1 MARARG
7 ANAVMAAV
15 FEATYGVTPGTGF
28 RKLPFVSANLGEEQS
43 LIESDLLG
51 YGRDPLTPAYDVVSN
66 ESDIVVPMDHR
77 NIGFWLKGLFGN
89 PTTVATVA
97 ARGSILFSAQPAV
110 NATITINGTAFTAV
124 ASGATGNQFNIGA
137 NLAATLTNIVTVL
150 SASVVPAVQQ
160 ATYTQTGGNTL
171 VITRTV
177 LGPTGNTFTL
187 AASTTPASNCTV
199 SGATLSGGA
208 NGHTFVSGTQT
219 LPSMSIE
226 VGLPDVPF
234 FGMNYGARANSL
246 SVQAQRSGLLSA
258 TVNVIAQGEATA
270 ITTGAGTPTALD
282 VERFSQFQGSITR
295 NGAVLGNIVSAELM
309 YSNNLEKIEVIRS
322 DGRIA
327 DIDPGIV
334 KCSGNLNA
342 RFQDTSLLD
351 QATARTPCEIAF
363 GWTIDASRSLL
374 FTAHR
379 VFLPR
384 GNRQIQ
390 GPGGIQMPF
399 AWQAALDPVLNK
411 TCTVVLTNDV
421 ASY

>member
-28 RKLPFVSANLGEEQS
+28 RRLPFVSANLGEEQS

-77 NIGFWLKGLFGN
+77 NIGLWLKGIFGN
-89 PTTVATVA
+89 PVTVATVA
-97 ARGSILFSAQPAV
+97 ARGSLTLLANLIA
-110 NATITINGTAFTAV
+110 NDTGTVDGVVYTAV
-124 ASGATGNQFNIGA
+124 ASGATGQQFNIGA
-137 NLAATLTNIVTVL
+137 NAAATAAALAAIINPSANVAAAATGAVVNLTAKALGLAGNARALATNAAARITL
-150 SASVVPAVQQ
+150 
-160 ATYTQTGGNTL
+160 
-171 VITRTV
+171 
-177 LGPTGNTFTL
+177 
-187 AASTTPASNCTV
+187 
-199 SGATLSGGA
+199 SGAMLTGGA
-208 NGHTFVSGTQT
+208 NGHTFISGTQN

-258 TVNVIAQGEATA
+258 TVNVIAQGEAVAAATA
-270 ITTGAGTPTALD
+270 AGSPTSFD
-282 VERFSQFQGSITR
+282 IERFSQFQGSITR
-295 NGAVLGNIVSAELM
+295 NGVALGNIVSAELM

-327 DIDPGIV
+327 DTDPGVV
-334 KCSGNLNA
+334 KCSGTLNA

-351 QATARTPCEIAF
+351 QAIARTPCEIAF
-363 GWTIDASRSLL
+363 GWSIDASRSLL

-384 GNRQIQ
+384 GNRQIE

-399 AWQAALDPVLNK
+399 AWQAALDPALNK
-411 TCTVVLTNDV
+411 TFTAVLTNDV

>member
-77 NIGFWLKGLFGN
+77 NVGFWLKGLFGN

-97 ARGSILFSAQPAV
+97 AKGSLTLLANLIANDTV
-110 NATITINGTAFTAV
+110 TVDGVVYTAV
-124 ASGATGNQFNIGA
+124 ASGATGQQFNIGA
-137 NLAATLTNIVTVL
+137 NAAATATAMAAIINPSANVAAVATGAVVNLTAKALGLAGNARAL
-150 SASVVPAVQQ
+150 STNAA
-160 ATYTQTGGNTL
+160 ARITL
-171 VITRTV
+171 
-177 LGPTGNTFTL
+177 
-187 AASTTPASNCTV
+187 
-199 SGATLSGGA
+199 SGATLTGGA
-208 NGHTFVSGTQT
+208 NGHTFVSGTQN

-234 FGMNYGARANSL
+234 FGMNYGARAYSL

-258 TVNVIAQGEATA
+258 TVNVIAQGEAA
-270 ITTGAGTPTALD
+270 AVTTGAGTPTALD

-390 GPGGIQMPF
+390 GPGGIQTPF

>member
-7 ANAVMAAV
+7 ANAVMAAA
-15 FEATYGVTPGTGF
+15 FETAYGVTPGSGF

-51 YGRDPLTPAYDVVSN
+51 FGRDPLTPAYDVVAN
-66 ESDIVVPMDHR
+66 ESDIVVPIDHR
-77 NIGFWLKGLFGN
+77 NIGVWLKVLLGN
-89 PTTVATVA
+89 PVTAGAVA
-97 ARGSILFSAQPAV
+97 ARGSILFAAQPAA
-110 NATITINGTAFTAV
+110 NATITVNGTVFTFV
-124 ASGATGNQFNIGA
+124 TGAPTGNQIQIGA
-137 NLAATLTNIVTVL
+137 NLAATLTNMVTVL
-150 SASVVPAVQQ
+150 AASTVPAVQQ
-160 ATYTQTGGNTL
+160 ASYAQSGGNTL
-171 VITRTV
+171 TVTRTV
-177 LGPTGNTFTL
+177 PGPAGNAFTL
-187 AASTTPASNCTV
+187 AASTAPASNATV

-208 NGHTFVSGTQT
+208 NSHTFVSGGQN
-219 LPSMSIE
+219 LPSLSIE
-226 VGLPDVPF
+226 IGLPDVPF

-258 TVNVIAQGEATA
+258 TVNVIAQGEAVAASTA
-270 ITTGAGTPTALD
+270 AGSPASFD
-282 VERFSQFQGSITR
+282 IERFSQFQGSITR
-295 NGAVLGNIVSAELM
+295 NGSVLGNIVSAELM

-327 DIDPGIV
+327 DADPGVI
-334 KCSGNLNA
+334 KCSGTLNA
-342 RFQDTSLLD
+342 RFQDTSLVD
-351 QATARTPCEIAF
+351 QAIARTPCEIAF

-411 TCTVVLTNDV
+411 TFTAVLTNDV

>member
-15 FEATYGVTPGTGF
+15 FETTYGTTPGTGF

-97 ARGSILFSAQPAV
+97 ARGSLTLLANLIANDTV
-110 NATITINGTAFTAV
+110 TVDGVVYTAV
-124 ASGATGNQFNIGA
+124 ASGATGQQFNIGA
-137 NLAATLTNIVTVL
+137 NAAATATAMAAIINPSANVAAVATGAVVNLTAKALGLAGNARAL
-150 SASVVPAVQQ
+150 
-160 ATYTQTGGNTL
+160 ATNAAARITL
-171 VITRTV
+171 
-177 LGPTGNTFTL
+177 
-187 AASTTPASNCTV
+187 
-199 SGATLSGGA
+199 SGATLTGGA
-208 NGHTFVSGTQT
+208 NGHTFVSGTQN

-246 SVQAQRSGLLSA
+246 SIQAQRSGLLSA
-258 TVNVIAQGEATA
+258 TVNVIAQGEAA
-270 ITTGAGTPTALD
+270 AVTTGAGTPTALD

-390 GPGGIQMPF
+390 GPGGIQTPF

>member
-97 ARGSILFSAQPAV
+97 ARGSLTLLANLIANDTV
-110 NATITINGTAFTAV
+110 TVDGVVYTAV
-124 ASGATGNQFNIGA
+124 ASGATGQQFNIGA
-137 NLAATLTNIVTVL
+137 NAAATATAMAAIINPSANVAAVATGAVVNLTAKALGLAGNARAL
-150 SASVVPAVQQ
+150 STNAA
-160 ATYTQTGGNTL
+160 ARITL
-171 VITRTV
+171 
-177 LGPTGNTFTL
+177 
-187 AASTTPASNCTV
+187 
-199 SGATLSGGA
+199 SGATLTGGA

-246 SVQAQRSGLLSA
+246 SIQAQRSGLLSA

-270 ITTGAGTPTALD
+270 VTTGAGTPTALD

-374 FTAHR
+374 VTAHR

>member
-89 PTTVATVA
+89 PTSVATVA
-97 ARGSILFSAQPAV
+97 AKGSLTLLANLIANDTV
-110 NATITINGTAFTAV
+110 TVDGVVYTAV
-124 ASGATGNQFNIGA
+124 ASGATGQQFNIGA
-137 NLAATLTNIVTVL
+137 NAAATATAMAAVINPSANVAAVATGAVVNLTAKALGLPGNARAL
-150 SASVVPAVQQ
+150 
-160 ATYTQTGGNTL
+160 ATN
-171 VITRTV
+171 
-177 LGPTGNTFTL
+177 
-187 AASTTPASNCTV
+187 AAARI
-199 SGATLSGGA
+199 TLSGTTLTGGA
-208 NGHTFVSGTQT
+208 NGHTFVSGTQN

-258 TVNVIAQGEATA
+258 TVNVIAQGEAMATA
-270 ITTGAGTPTALD
+270 TAAGTPTALD

-295 NGAVLGNIVSAELM
+295 NGAALGNIVSAELM
-309 YSNNLEKIEVIRS
+309 YSNNPEKIGVIRS

-327 DIDPGIV
+327 DTDPGIV

>member
-66 ESDIVVPMDHR
+66 ESDIVVPLDHR

-89 PTTVATVA
+89 PTTVATGA
-97 ARGSILFSAQPAV
+97 ARGSLTLLANLIANDTV
-110 NATITINGTAFTAV
+110 TVDGVVYTAV
-124 ASGATGNQFNIGA
+124 ASGATGQQFNIGA
-137 NLAATLTNIVTVL
+137 NAAATATAMAAIINPSANVAAVATGAVVNLTAKALGLSGNARALATNAAARITLSSATLT
-150 SASVVPAVQQ
+150 
-160 ATYTQTGGNTL
+160 
-171 VITRTV
+171 
-177 LGPTGNTFTL
+177 
-187 AASTTPASNCTV
+187 
-199 SGATLSGGA
+199 GGA
-208 NGHTFVSGTQT
+208 NGHTFVSGTQN

-246 SVQAQRSGLLSA
+246 SIQAQRSGLLSA
-258 TVNVIAQGEATA
+258 TVNVIAQGEAMATA
-270 ITTGAGTPTALD
+270 TAAGTPTALD

-327 DIDPGIV
+327 DTDPGIV

-342 RFQDTSLLD
+342 RFQDTVMLD

>member
-15 FEATYGVTPGTGF
+15 FEATYGTTPGTGF

-51 YGRDPLTPAYDVVSN
+51 NGRDPPTPAYDVVSN

-97 ARGSILFSAQPAV
+97 AKGSIVFSAQPAV
-110 NATITINGTAFTAV
+110 NSTITINGTAFTAV

-150 SASVVPAVQQ
+150 AASVVPAVQQ
-160 ATYTQTGGNTL
+160 ATYTQTGGTTL
-171 VITRTV
+171 VITRTA

-187 AASTTPASNCTV
+187 AASTMPASNGTV

-208 NGHTFVSGTQT
+208 NNHTFVSGTQA

-270 ITTGAGTPTALD
+270 IATAAGTPTVLD
-282 VERFSQFQGSITR
+282 VERFSQFQGSITH

>member
-66 ESDIVVPMDHR
+66 ESDIVVPIDHR

-89 PTTVATVA
+89 PTSVATVA
-97 ARGSILFSAQPAV
+97 AKGSLTLLANLIANDTV
-110 NATITINGTAFTAV
+110 TVDGVVYTAV
-124 ASGATGNQFNIGA
+124 ASGATGQQFNIGA
-137 NLAATLTNIVTVL
+137 NAAATATAMAAVINPSANVAAVATGTVVNLTAKALGLPGNARAL
-150 SASVVPAVQQ
+150 
-160 ATYTQTGGNTL
+160 ATN
-171 VITRTV
+171 
-177 LGPTGNTFTL
+177 
-187 AASTTPASNCTV
+187 AAARI
-199 SGATLSGGA
+199 TLSGTTLTGGA
-208 NGHTFVSGTQT
+208 NGHTFVSGTQN

-258 TVNVIAQGEATA
+258 TVNVIAQGEAMATA
-270 ITTGAGTPTALD
+270 TAAGTPTALD

-327 DIDPGIV
+327 DTDPGIV

>member
-97 ARGSILFSAQPAV
+97 ARGSLTLLTNLIANDTV
-110 NATITINGTAFTAV
+110 TVDGVVYTAV
-124 ASGATGNQFNIGA
+124 ASGATGQQFNIGA
-137 NLAATLTNIVTVL
+137 NAGATATAMAAIINPSANVAAVATGAVVNLTAKALGLAGNARALSTNAAARITL
-150 SASVVPAVQQ
+150 
-160 ATYTQTGGNTL
+160 
-171 VITRTV
+171 
-177 LGPTGNTFTL
+177 
-187 AASTTPASNCTV
+187 
-199 SGATLSGGA
+199 SGATLTGGA
-208 NGHTFVSGTQT
+208 NGHTFVSGTQN

-246 SVQAQRSGLLSA
+246 SIQAQRSGLLSA
-258 TVNVIAQGEATA
+258 TVNVIAQGEAA
-270 ITTGAGTPTALD
+270 AVTTGAGTPTALD

-390 GPGGIQMPF
+390 GPGGIQTPF

>member
-97 ARGSILFSAQPAV
+97 AKGSLTLLANLIANDTV
-110 NATITINGTAFTAV
+110 TVDGVVYTAV
-124 ASGATGNQFNIGA
+124 ASGATGQQFNIGA
-137 NLAATLTNIVTVL
+137 NAAATATAMAAVINPSANVAAVATGAVVNLTAKALGLPGNARAL
-150 SASVVPAVQQ
+150 
-160 ATYTQTGGNTL
+160 ATN
-171 VITRTV
+171 
-177 LGPTGNTFTL
+177 
-187 AASTTPASNCTV
+187 AAARI
-199 SGATLSGGA
+199 TLSGTTLTGGA
-208 NGHTFVSGTQT
+208 NGHTFVSGTQN

-270 ITTGAGTPTALD
+270 TATAAGTPTVLD

-327 DIDPGIV
+327 DTDPGIV

>member
-15 FEATYGVTPGTGF
+15 FETTYGVTPGAGF
-28 RKLPFVSANLGEEQS
+28 RKMPFVSANLGEQQS

-51 YGRDPLTPAYDVVSN
+51 YGRDPLTPAYDLVSN

-89 PTTVATVA
+89 PVTVATVA
-97 ARGSILFSAQPAV
+97 AKGSILFSAQPAV
-110 NATITINGTAFTAV
+110 NSTIAINGTAFTAV

-150 SASVVPAVQQ
+150 NASVVAGILA
-160 ATYTQTGGNTL
+160 ATYAQTGGNTL
-171 VITRTV
+171 TITHDT
-177 LGPTGNTFTL
+177 LGLSGNSFTL
-187 AASTTPASNCTV
+187 AASTAPVSNGTV
-199 SGATLSGGA
+199 SAATLTGGA
-208 NGHTFVSGTQT
+208 NGHTYVSGTQN

-270 ITTGAGTPTALD
+270 IATAAGALTVAE

-327 DIDPGIV
+327 DLDPGIV

-363 GWTIDASRSLL
+363 GWTIDASRSLT

-399 AWQAALDPVLNK
+399 AWAAALDPVLLK
-411 TCTVVLTNDV
+411 TCTVVLTNDL

>member
-77 NIGFWLKGLFGN
+77 NIGFWLKALFGN
-89 PTTVATVA
+89 PTTAASIA
-97 ARGSILFSAQPAV
+97 ARGSLTLLANLIANDTV
-110 NATITINGTAFTAV
+110 TVDGVVYTAV
-124 ASGATGNQFNIGA
+124 ASGATGQQFNIGA
-137 NLAATLTNIVTVL
+137 NAAATATAMAAIINPSANVAAVATGAVVNLTAKALGLAGNARAL
-150 SASVVPAVQQ
+150 STNAA
-160 ATYTQTGGNTL
+160 ARITL
-171 VITRTV
+171 
-177 LGPTGNTFTL
+177 
-187 AASTTPASNCTV
+187 
-199 SGATLSGGA
+199 SGATLTGGA
-208 NGHTFVSGTQT
+208 NGHTFVSGTQN

-258 TVNVIAQGEATA
+258 TVNVIAQGEAA
-270 ITTGAGTPTALD
+270 AVTTGAGTPTALD

-390 GPGGIQMPF
+390 GPGGIQTPF

-411 TCTVVLTNDV
+411 TCSVVLTNDV

>member
-89 PTTVATVA
+89 PTSVAIVA
-97 ARGSILFSAQPAV
+97 AKGSLTLLANLIANDTV
-110 NATITINGTAFTAV
+110 TVDGVVYTAV
-124 ASGATGNQFNIGA
+124 ASGATGQQFNIGA
-137 NLAATLTNIVTVL
+137 NAAATATAMAAVINPSANVAAVATGAVVNLTAKALGLPGNARAL
-150 SASVVPAVQQ
+150 
-160 ATYTQTGGNTL
+160 ATN
-171 VITRTV
+171 
-177 LGPTGNTFTL
+177 
-187 AASTTPASNCTV
+187 AAARI
-199 SGATLSGGA
+199 TLSGTTLTGGA
-208 NGHTFVSGTQT
+208 NGHTFVSGTQN

-258 TVNVIAQGEATA
+258 TVNVIAQGEAMATA
-270 ITTGAGTPTALD
+270 TAAGTPTALD

-327 DIDPGIV
+327 DTDPGIV

>member
-15 FEATYGVTPGTGF
+15 FETSYGITPAGGF
-28 RKLPFVSANLGEEQS
+28 RRLPFVSANLGEEQS

-77 NIGFWLKGLFGN
+77 NIGFWLKALLGN
-89 PTTVATVA
+89 PTTVATIA
-97 ARGSILFSAQPAV
+97 ARGTIVFAAQPAV
-110 NATITINGTAFTAV
+110 NATLNINGTAFTAV

-150 SASVVPAVQQ
+150 TASVAPAVTQ
-160 ATYTQTGGNTL
+160 AAYSQTGGNTL
-171 VITRTV
+171 VITRTA
-177 LGPTGNTFTL
+177 LGPAGNSFTL
-187 AASTTPASNCTV
+187 AASTTPASNGTV

-208 NGHTFVSGTQT
+208 NSHSFVSGTQN

-226 VGLPDVPF
+226 IGLPDVPF

-246 SVQAQRSGLLSA
+246 SIQAQRSGLLSA
-258 TVNVIAQGEATA
+258 TVNVIAQGEAMAASTA
-270 ITTGAGTPTALD
+270 AGAPFSLD
-282 VERFSQFQGSITR
+282 IERFSQFQGSITR

-309 YSNNLEKIEVIRS
+309 YSNNLEKIEVIRP

-327 DIDPGIV
+327 DTDPGVI
-334 KCSGNLNA
+334 KCSGTLNA

-363 GWTIDASRSLL
+363 GWTIDASRTLL

-411 TCTVVLTNDV
+411 TMTAVLTNDV

>member
-15 FEATYGVTPGTGF
+15 FKATYGVTPGSGF

-89 PTTVATVA
+89 PTSVATVA
-97 ARGSILFSAQPAV
+97 AKGSLTLLANLIANDTV
-110 NATITINGTAFTAV
+110 TVDGVVYTAV
-124 ASGATGNQFNIGA
+124 ASGATGQQFNIGA
-137 NLAATLTNIVTVL
+137 NAAATATAMAAVINPSANVAAVATGAVVNLTAKALGLPGNARAL
-150 SASVVPAVQQ
+150 
-160 ATYTQTGGNTL
+160 ATN
-171 VITRTV
+171 
-177 LGPTGNTFTL
+177 
-187 AASTTPASNCTV
+187 AAARI
-199 SGATLSGGA
+199 TLSGTTLTGGA

-246 SVQAQRSGLLSA
+246 SIQAQRSGLLSA

-270 ITTGAGTPTALD
+270 TATAAGTPTALD

-327 DIDPGIV
+327 DTDPGIV

>member
-97 ARGSILFSAQPAV
+97 ARGSLTLLANLIANDTV
-110 NATITINGTAFTAV
+110 TVDGVVYTAV
-124 ASGATGNQFNIGA
+124 ASGATGQQFNIGA
-137 NLAATLTNIVTVL
+137 NAAATATAMAAIINPSANVAAVATGAVVNLTAKALGLAGNARALATNA
-150 SASVVPAVQQ
+150 SARI
-160 ATYTQTGGNTL
+160 TL
-171 VITRTV
+171 
-177 LGPTGNTFTL
+177 
-187 AASTTPASNCTV
+187 
-199 SGATLSGGA
+199 SGATLTGGA

-270 ITTGAGTPTALD
+270 TATAAGTPTVLD

-295 NGAVLGNIVSAELM
+295 NGTVLGNIVSAELM

-327 DIDPGIV
+327 DTDPGIV

-399 AWQAALDPVLNK
+399 AWQAALDPVLTK

>member
-97 ARGSILFSAQPAV
+97 AKGSLTLLANLIANDTV
-110 NATITINGTAFTAV
+110 TVDGVVYTAV
-124 ASGATGNQFNIGA
+124 ASGATGQQFNIGG
-137 NLAATLTNIVTVL
+137 NPAATATAIAAIINPSANVAAAATGAVVNLTAKALGLAGNARAL
-150 SASVVPAVQQ
+150 
-160 ATYTQTGGNTL
+160 ATNAATRITL
-171 VITRTV
+171 
-177 LGPTGNTFTL
+177 
-187 AASTTPASNCTV
+187 
-199 SGATLSGGA
+199 SGATLTGGA
-208 NGHTFVSGTQT
+208 NGHTFVSGTQN

-246 SVQAQRSGLLSA
+246 SIQAQRSGLLSA

-270 ITTGAGTPTALD
+270 TATATGTPTVLD

-295 NGAVLGNIVSAELM
+295 NGGVLGNIVSAELM

-399 AWQAALDPVLNK
+399 AWQAALDPVLTK

>member
-97 ARGSILFSAQPAV
+97 ARGSLTLLANLIANDTV
-110 NATITINGTAFTAV
+110 TVDGVVYTAV
-124 ASGATGNQFNIGA
+124 ASGATGQQFNIGA
-137 NLAATLTNIVTVL
+137 NAAATATAMAAIINPSANVAAVATGAVVNLTAKALGLAGNARAL
-150 SASVVPAVQQ
+150 
-160 ATYTQTGGNTL
+160 ATN
-171 VITRTV
+171 
-177 LGPTGNTFTL
+177 
-187 AASTTPASNCTV
+187 AAARI
-199 SGATLSGGA
+199 TLSGGTLTGGA
-208 NGHTFVSGTQT
+208 NGHTFVSGTQN

-246 SVQAQRSGLLSA
+246 SIQAQRSGLLSA
-258 TVNVIAQGEATA
+258 TVNVIAQGEAA
-270 ITTGAGTPTALD
+270 AVTTGAGTPTALD

-390 GPGGIQMPF
+390 GPGGIQTPF

>member
-97 ARGSILFSAQPAV
+97 ARGSLTLLANLIANDTV
-110 NATITINGTAFTAV
+110 TVDGVVYTAV
-124 ASGATGNQFNIGA
+124 ASGATGQQFNIGA
-137 NLAATLTNIVTVL
+137 NAAATAPAMAAIINPSANVAAVATGAVVNLTAKALGLAGNARAL
-150 SASVVPAVQQ
+150 STNAA
-160 ATYTQTGGNTL
+160 ARITL
-171 VITRTV
+171 
-177 LGPTGNTFTL
+177 
-187 AASTTPASNCTV
+187 
-199 SGATLSGGA
+199 SGATLTGGA

-246 SVQAQRSGLLSA
+246 SIQAQRSGLLSA

-270 ITTGAGTPTALD
+270 VTTGAGTPTALD

-374 FTAHR
+374 VTAHR

>member
-97 ARGSILFSAQPAV
+97 ARGSLTLLANLIANDTV
-110 NATITINGTAFTAV
+110 TVDGVVYTAV
-124 ASGATGNQFNIGA
+124 ASGATGQQFNIGA
-137 NLAATLTNIVTVL
+137 NAAATATAMAAIINPSANVAAVATGAVVNLTAKALGLAGNARAL
-150 SASVVPAVQQ
+150 
-160 ATYTQTGGNTL
+160 ATNAAARITL
-171 VITRTV
+171 
-177 LGPTGNTFTL
+177 
-187 AASTTPASNCTV
+187 
-199 SGATLSGGA
+199 SGATLTGGA
-208 NGHTFVSGTQT
+208 NGHTFVSGTQN

-234 FGMNYGARANSL
+234 FGMNFGARANSL
-246 SVQAQRSGLLSA
+246 SIQAQRSGLLSA
-258 TVNVIAQGEATA
+258 TVNVIAQGEAA
-270 ITTGAGTPTALD
+270 AVTTGAGTPTALD

-363 GWTIDASRSLL
+363 GWAIDASRSLL

-390 GPGGIQMPF
+390 GPGGIQTPF

>member
-89 PTTVATVA
+89 PNSVATVA
-97 ARGSILFSAQPAV
+97 AKGSLTLFANLIANDTV
-110 NATITINGTAFTAV
+110 TVDGVVYTAV
-124 ASGATGNQFNIGA
+124 ASGATGQQFNIGA
-137 NLAATLTNIVTVL
+137 NAAATATAMAAVINP
-150 SASVVPAVQQ
+150 SANVAAVATGSVVNLTAKALGLPGNARAL
-160 ATYTQTGGNTL
+160 ATN
-171 VITRTV
+171 
-177 LGPTGNTFTL
+177 
-187 AASTTPASNCTV
+187 AAARI
-199 SGATLSGGA
+199 TLSGTTLTGGA
-208 NGHTFVSGTQT
+208 NGHTFVSGTQN

-258 TVNVIAQGEATA
+258 TVNVIAQGEAMATA
-270 ITTGAGTPTALD
+270 TAAGTPTALD

-327 DIDPGIV
+327 DTDPGIV